1 MLMQTINNIKA
12 DIQPLLTIAI
22 PTYNRAGFLDTG
34 LKKISE
40 ELIGLSKDQRRLV
53 NVYIS
58 NNASTD
64 NTSEIIKKYK
74 TLHSEIIK
82 VINNSENIGAD
93 LNIAQCY
100 ESSSTPYVW
109 ILGDD
114 DLILPGSLGLILNVL
129 LKERIDI
136 LYLNH
141 YWFKDNYKEKLIPLK
156 NPSVSKFHETLDFA
170 KRTNVM
176 LSFISGL
183 IVRTGVGIEY
193 RNTLATSN
201 LVQFSWVL
209 PLLRDGTS
217 FAVLENEVVAA
228 RGGNSGGYGLVK
240 VFGQNLTK
248 ITNNILREKPEVAR
262 AIQNGTI
269 VNFFPDFIL
278 EFRKGSSKF
287 IDQDMSAGLRE
298 AFGSN
303 WRYYVFLVP
312 LIRLPVFIANYYN
325 FLLRVI
331 RRIFSSHL
339 L

>member
-1 MLMQTINNIKA
+1 MQTINKIKA

-22 PTYNRAGFLDTG
+22 PTYNRAGFLDIN

-40 ELIGLSKDQRRLV
+40 ELIGLSENQRRLV

-64 NTSEIIKKYK
+64 DTSEIIKKYN
-74 TLHSEIIK
+74 TLHTEIIR

-100 ESSSTPYVW
+100 ESACTPYVW

-129 LKERIDI
+129 LKERVDI

-156 NPSVSKFHETLDFA
+156 NPSVSKFHEALDFA

-183 IVRTGVGIEY
+183 IVRTGVGMEY

-209 PLLRDGTS
+209 PLLCDGTS
-217 FAVLENEVVAA
+217 FAVLENVVVAA
-228 RGGNSGGYGLVK
+228 RGGNSGGYGVVK
-240 VFGQNLTK
+240 VFGENLTR
-248 ITNNILREKPEVAR
+248 ITDNILKDKPEVAR

-269 VNFFPDFIL
+269 IVFFPGFINA
-278 EFRKGSSKF
+278 FRKGCSDFTDKE
-287 IDQDMSAGLRE
+287 M
-298 AFGSN
+298 AFGLKQAFGDN
-303 WRYYVFLVP
+303 WRYYLFLAP
-312 LIRLPVFIANYYN
+312 LLNMPLYFSRCYYYLVRLCSRLFGSYLI
-325 FLLRVI
+325 
-331 RRIFSSHL
+331 
-339 L
+339 